1 MEIGVFLPCLD
12 QFMLSPL
19 VTWVKTFMP
28 YDGGMHL
35 DFSELLDGVFL
46 NDIMTQINPS
56 ATPQGANK
64 VSRDPSQR
72 IQNLNFLVQQ
82 IKTYYLD
89 NLRQLIMIPL
99 PNVLLLGRTPYCEQS
114 LAEMKKLLLLLLGCA
129 VQCERKEEYIER
141 IRMLD
146 FDTKAAIAAHIQELT
161 HSQENVLDLQWL
173 ESSEVYPD
181 ELEAVARNMATHLR
195 QLLNQRDTHLET
207 IAELMQEKEGV
218 VSLLNTPSSPQS
230 GSYSPSMQQQ
240 TGTQQHLAVELADSK
255 AKIRRLRQELE
266 EKSEQMLDSRH
277 ELENM
282 EAELK
287 RIQQE
292 NSQLLVDARA
302 SRTYRDELDA
312 LRERAMKADKLE
324 SEVGRYREQLHKMEF
339 YKANVEEL
347 KEDNRVLQETKEVLE
362 DQLAGWRA
370 RSDKI
375 HQLEKHSLLLTA
387 RVHDME
393 QERNADRR
401 RIEELQ
407 EENLSL
413 CLAQR
418 RSMED
423 CHVLWLI
430 ATMCLCTGQQ
440 TLSEEVSERTR
451 SRLLKLEKENQSL
464 LRSIEE
470 FRAASINN
478 SAQSK
483 HGHHLQCEHVCK
495 VVCSTNNCT
504 LSTDEPKGL
513 QTTCSHIENHTNVFP
528 LSTVTQ
534 QMLNGGS
541 HCHQPLHAEGELE
554 GVQSEILLTEKPDL
568 HIKEKGELE
577 DGDHFKELMSDL
589 EVLENN
595 HNRLH
600 CFVGSRESSPGSKS
614 SSPCHDSIFTGLPT
628 RSSYASK
635 QTQRLEAKC
644 RALDTANQHLQTSL
658 DNTDRKVQRL
668 EAEVQELE
676 AENQSLQATLE
687 ELRISARRLEKLET
701 EKQSLEQET
710 TVLEREKRH
719 LEKEN
724 RRLRQQAEIQEANLD
739 SSNVSIASLER
750 EMRFL
755 VKEVEGLRETAE
767 RVKGLERDNREL
779 SKQAAI
785 DQRTLATLREEL
797 VSEKLKTQQRNNE
810 LERLAHDLEM
820 KALSQESAEQAEQ
833 EAPDTRFKMLE
844 SELESSLKKSLRIK
858 EDKMASLE
866 ARLQESSTLNQQ
878 LRQELK
884 TVKLSYEALQQR
896 HEEEWTASSST
907 PPKETGKVMSEWLRE
922 SQEATKELLKLKDRL
937 IEVERNNATL
947 EAERQAMQA
956 QLRQLESQSDSQQA
970 QVLALQ
976 RQAASLQ
983 ENNTALQTHNANLQV
998 EKSTL
1003 NSQSASLMAQ
1013 NAQLQQHQS
1022 GTESERDGAMR
1033 EREDLRVVHEQLLRD
1048 HERLAALHERQAM
1061 EYEALM
1067 GKHGC
1072 VKNAHRTLELEHRT
1086 LQDRCT
1092 IRTKLEDLEKALKEE
1107 QLRMALEKEQHRTTA
1122 AECRRL
1128 RDEKDWLNQT
1138 YRQLLNDNELLTTD
1152 HKQLKSQLN
1161 EAKLEHTWLEADFS
1175 KLKKE
1180 FQQLDITSTKLTNQ
1194 CELLGQLKGNL
1205 EEENRHLLSQ
1215 IETLM
1220 LQNRTLLEQTMES
1233 KDLFHVEER
1242 QYIDKLNDLRRQK
1255 EKLEEKIMDQYKFY
1269 EPSPPRRRGNW
1280 ITLKLKKLIKSN
1292 SREHGPDCP
1301 PTPTNS
1307 GFTDPHLTC
1316 QDNSS
1321 FISSDGSGGSASAGD
1336 AISPHRKSSE
1346 YDLLEFPRSSPINL
1360 AEPVSSKYQS
1370 PPFTAS
1376 AIDQEVRSSSEAGHK
1391 DHSGVFSSK
1400 DQSTARGQRDTA
1412 TKMFPR
1418 MRNRLKDRDK
1428 VKSLFRRSMCKK
1440 DCVHLSIPLPHPLP
1454 TSSTPW
1460 FNNAAL
1466 SSLAYP
1472 SAPFEKD
1479 QWASSSERLDG
1490 SEAEGQSYVEDRKN
1504 ALSTSHTTSILSI
1517 LHLNLPTTPP
1527 SGHVPITTTDT
1538 TTDTAPDVSE
1548 LWVTDKDSNDSA
1560 VPSGLEDDELQNHG
1574 LNGVQSRA
1582 QSESS
1587 GEFSLSLEN
1596 EPWSNGSSP
1605 VQQPPSRRSFS
1616 SFQPPSDT
1624 STPQH
1629 TQKQQQRHREK
1640 ASTMPIVNSQNSDIQ
1655 STPQQRKPGLSQD
1668 FWLTRGTK
1676 SIRRGPRGKVTRHS
1690 SDSTGTVKM
1699 NPGPNVM
1706 NSNSSSSKAETTQTL
1721 ACSPIT
1727 VLYVQGKS
1735 SSMSGCLN
1743 CFSTPLGKE
1752 GRLKGPRSPKSLP
1765 RASSVISTAEGS
1777 SRRSSVNSDC
1787 RSTVKTDPLS
1797 AKVSEASGGQEETV
1811 SQPEPEANNSEP
1823 EPEPEPIPPVKPPR
1837 DPTVFDPT
1845 DGPKSPVQESL
1856 FGSSFTFNSV
1866 FSNTIFSDSVVTTT
1880 TSLDALDTNQT
1891 FLCLN
1896 PSLVQN
1902 CPLES
1907 QESPPPKTPQTLINV
1922 EKEQSQNAE
1931 RAAGI
1936 EEKDKPLTT
1945 A

>member
-1 MEIGVFLPCLD
+1 MESGVFLPCLD

-19 VTWVKTFMP
+19 VTWVKTFVP
-28 YDGGMHL
+28 NDGGVHL

-56 ATPQGANK
+56 EAPQGASK

-72 IQNLNFLVQQ
+72 VQNLNCLVQQ

-99 PNVLLLGRTPYCEQS
+99 PNVLLLGKTPYCEQS
-114 LAEMKKLLLLLLGCA
+114 LDEMKKLLLLLLGCA
-129 VQCERKEEYIER
+129 VQCEKKEEYIER
-141 IRMLD
+141 IQTLD

-161 HSQENVLDLQWL
+161 HSQENVLDLHWL
-173 ESSEVYPD
+173 ESSEVHLD
-181 ELEAVARNMATHLR
+181 EMETVARNMATHLR
-195 QLLNQRDTHLET
+195 HLLEQRDTHLET

-218 VSLLNTPSSPQS
+218 VSSLSSPSSPQS
-230 GSYSPSMQQQ
+230 ASYSPSMQQQ
-240 TGTQQHLAVELADSK
+240 QQVGTQQHLAVELADSK

-266 EKSEQMLDSRH
+266 EKSEQMLDCRH

-302 SRTYRDELDA
+302 ARTYRDELDA
-312 LRERAMKADKLE
+312 LRERAIKADKLE

-339 YKANVEEL
+339 YKAKVEEL

-362 DQLAGWRA
+362 DQLEGWRA

-375 HQLEKHSLLLTA
+375 HQLEKHSLLLKA

-393 QERNADRR
+393 QEKEADRR

-407 EENLSL
+407 EENLAL

-418 RSMED
+418 RSMEESQ
-423 CHVLWLI
+423 HLGWELEQLSK
-430 ATMCLCTGQQ
+430 TTENSQGQQ

-451 SRLLKLEKENQSL
+451 SRMLKLEKENQSL
-464 LRSIEE
+464 LRTIEE
-470 FRAASINN
+470 LRAATINN
-478 SAQSK
+478 STQAK
-483 HGHHLQCEHVCK
+483 HNQQVM
-495 VVCSTNNCT
+495 CSTKNCT
-504 LSTDEPKGL
+504 SSIDESSVL
-513 QTTCSHIENHTNVFP
+513 QTSCSNAGNHTHP

-534 QMLNGGS
+534 QLLNGDS
-541 HCHQPLHAEGELE
+541 NCHQQLHTEELE
-554 GVQSEILLTEKPDL
+554 GVQSEIFLTDTPDF
-568 HIKEKGELE
+568 HIQEKGQLE
-577 DGDHFKELMSDL
+577 EGGSGERFKEVMSDL

-600 CFVGSRESSPGSKS
+600 CFVGSCDHSPGSNS

-635 QTQRLEAKC
+635 HTQRLEAKC
-644 RALDTANQHLQTSL
+644 RALDTVNQHLQISL

-687 ELRISARRLEKLET
+687 ELRISARRLEQLET
-701 EKQSLEQET
+701 EKQNLEHET
-710 TVLEREKRH
+710 TALERDKRQ

-739 SSNVSIASLER
+739 SSNVCMASLER

-779 SKQAAI
+779 TKQAAI

-797 VSEKLKTQQRNNE
+797 VSEKLKTQQRDNE
-810 LERLAHDLEM
+810 LEKLAHELEM
-820 KALSQESAEQAEQ
+820 KVLNQESPQQAEQ
-833 EAPDTRFKMLE
+833 ETPDNRFKMLE
-844 SELESSLKKSLRIK
+844 SELESSLKRSLQIK
-858 EDKMASLE
+858 DDKIAALE
-866 ARLQESSTLNQQ
+866 ARLQESSSLNQQ

-884 TVKLSYEALQQR
+884 TVKLSCEALQQR
-896 HEEEWTASSST
+896 QEEEWTTSSSS
-907 PPKETGKVMSEWLRE
+907 PPRESGKAVSEWLRE

-956 QLRQLESQSDSQQA
+956 QLKHLESQSVSQQA
-970 QVLALQ
+970 QILALQ

-1003 NSQSASLMAQ
+1003 NSQSASLVAQ
-1013 NAQLQQHQS
+1013 NAQLQQQQS
-1022 GTESERDGAMR
+1022 GTECERDSAMR
-1033 EREDLRVVHEQLLRD
+1033 EREELRGVHEQLLRD
-1048 HERLAALHERQAM
+1048 HERLAVLHERQAM

-1072 VKNAHRTLELEHRT
+1072 LKNAHRTLELEHRT
-1086 LQDRCT
+1086 LQDRYNSLLQK
-1092 IRTKLEDLEKALKEE
+1092 RTKLEDLEKALTEE
-1107 QLRMALEKEQHRTTA
+1107 QMRMALEKEQHRTTA
-1122 AECRRL
+1122 AECCRL

-1138 YRQLLNDNELLTTD
+1138 YRQVLNDNEVLTAD

-1180 FQQLDITSTKLTNQ
+1180 FQQLDIASTKLTNQ
-1194 CELLGQLKGNL
+1194 CELLSQLKGNL
-1205 EEENRHLLSQ
+1205 EEENRHLLGQ

-1280 ITLKLKKLIKSN
+1280 ITLKLKKLMKSS
-1292 SREHGPDCP
+1292 SREHGPEWP
-1301 PTPTNS
+1301 PTPTHS
-1307 GFTDPHLTC
+1307 GLAESHLSS

-1321 FISSDGSGGSASAGD
+1321 FISSDGSGGSASTSAGD
-1336 AISPHRKSSE
+1336 AISPHR
-1346 YDLLEFPRSSPINL
+1346 N
-1360 AEPVSSKYQS
+1360 
-1370 PPFTAS
+1370 
-1376 AIDQEVRSSSEAGHK
+1376 
-1391 DHSGVFSSK
+1391 
-1400 DQSTARGQRDTA
+1400 STTL
-1412 TKMFPR
+1412 KMFPR

-1428 VKSLFRRSMCKK
+1428 VKSLFRRSM
-1440 DCVHLSIPLPHPLP
+1440 S
-1454 TSSTPW
+1454 
-1460 FNNAAL
+1460 L
-1466 SSLAYP
+1466 SSLSYP
-1472 SAPFEKD
+1472 STPFEANRRAD
-1479 QWASSSERLDG
+1479 SSEQLEG
-1490 SEAEGQSYVEDRKN
+1490 SEVDMEDHRKDP
-1504 ALSTSHTTSILSI
+1504 LTSSLTTSILSI
-1517 LHLNLPTTPP
+1517 LHLHHPTTLP
-1527 SGHVPITTTDT
+1527 SGHLNSTNNDT
-1538 TTDTAPDVSE
+1538 VPDVSE
-1548 LWVTDKDSNDSA
+1548 QWVTDKDSNDSTA
-1560 VPSGLEDDELQNHG
+1560 PSGFEDNDELQHHG

-1587 GEFSLSLEN
+1587 GEFSLSMEN

-1605 VQQPPSRRSFS
+1605 VQQPPSRRSS
-1616 SFQPPSDT
+1616 YQAPSET

-1629 TQKQQQRHREK
+1629 NTKQQQQQQHKGK
-1640 ASTMPIVNSQNSDIQ
+1640 ASTMATTNRQGADVQKQKDPV
-1655 STPQQRKPGLSQD
+1655 LSQD

-1676 SIRRGPRGKVTRHS
+1676 SIRRGSRGKVTRRL
-1690 SDSTGTVKM
+1690 SDSGGKI
-1699 NPGPNVM
+1699 NPELNGM
-1706 NSNSSSSKAETTQTL
+1706 SSKLSDSKAETTRAS

-1752 GRLKGPRSPKSLP
+1752 GRLKGGRSPKTLP

-1777 SRRSSVNSDC
+1777 SRRSSVSSEC
-1787 RSTVKTDPLS
+1787 KVAVKTDLIPVQ
-1797 AKVSEASGGQEETV
+1797 VSEESKNQEKTASQDLKPDTK
-1811 SQPEPEANNSEP
+1811 NSG
-1823 EPEPEPIPPVKPPR
+1823 PEPIPPVKPPR
-1837 DPTVFDPT
+1837 DPTAVPSDQ
-1845 DGPKSPVQESL
+1845 PKSPVQESL

-1866 FSNTIFSDSVVTTT
+1866 FSNTIFSDTVVTATT
-1880 TSLDALDTNQT
+1880 GLDVLDTNQT
-1891 FLCLN
+1891 FFCLS
-1896 PSLVQN
+1896 PSLVQSGH
-1902 CPLES
+1902 LES
-1907 QESPPPKTPQTLINV
+1907 CESAENTPQTLLSV
-1922 EKEQSQNAE
+1922 ENEQSLNAE
-1931 RAAGI
+1931 HAVGL
-1936 EEKDKPLTT
+1936 EGKDKSHTV

>member
-1 MEIGVFLPCLD
+1 MMEITMESGVFLPCLD

-19 VTWVKTFMP
+19 VTWVKTFVP
-28 YDGGMHL
+28 NDGGMHM

-56 ATPQGANK
+56 AAPQSANK
-64 VSRDPSQR
+64 VSSDPSQR

-99 PNVLLLGRTPYCEQS
+99 PNVLLLGRTPYFEQS
-114 LAEMKKLLLLLLGCA
+114 LEEMKKLLLLLLGCA
-129 VQCERKEEYIER
+129 VQCEKKDEYIER
-141 IRMLD
+141 IQTLD

-173 ESSEVYPD
+173 ESSEVHPD

-195 QLLNQRDTHLET
+195 HLLDQRDTHLET
-207 IAELMQEKEGV
+207 IAELMQEKDGI
-218 VSLLNTPSSPQS
+218 VSLLSSPSSPQS
-230 GSYSPSMQQQ
+230 TSYCPNMQQQ
-240 TGTQQHLAVELADSK
+240 QQAGTQQHLSVELADSK

-266 EKSEQMLDSRH
+266 EKSEQMLDCRH

-292 NSQLLVDARA
+292 NSQLLVEARA
-302 SRTYRDELDA
+302 ARTYRDELDS
-312 LRERAMKADKLE
+312 LRERAIKADKLE

-339 YKANVEEL
+339 YKAKVEEL

-362 DQLAGWRA
+362 DQLEGWRA

-375 HQLEKHSLLLTA
+375 HQLEKHSLLLKA

-393 QERNADRR
+393 QEREADRR

-407 EENLSL
+407 EENLAL

-418 RSMED
+418 RSMEESQ
-423 CHVLWLI
+423 HLGWELEQLSK
-430 ATMCLCTGQQ
+430 TTENSQSQQ
-440 TLSEEVSERTR
+440 TLSEEVTERTR
-451 SRLLKLEKENQSL
+451 SRMLKLEKENQSL
-464 LRSIEE
+464 LRTIEE
-470 FRAASINN
+470 LKAASMNN
-478 SAQSK
+478 STQPHK
-483 HGHHLQCEHVCK
+483 HSCHRECNHVCH
-495 VVCSTNNCT
+495 VVCSTNNRT
-504 LSTDEPKGL
+504 LSTDEPTWL
-513 QTTCSHIENHTNVFP
+513 QTSCSNIENRTHIFP
-528 LSTVTQ
+528 LRTVAQ
-534 QMLNGGS
+534 HMLNGNS
-541 HCHQPLHAEGELE
+541 NCHQPLYAEEVE
-554 GVQSEILLTEKPDL
+554 EVQSEILLTESPDL
-568 HIKEKGELE
+568 HIQEKGQLE
-577 DGDHFKELMSDL
+577 DGGDH
-589 EVLENN
+589 
-595 HNRLH
+595 
-600 CFVGSRESSPGSKS
+600 SPGSKS
-614 SSPCHDSIFTGLPT
+614 SSPCHGSIFSGLPT

-635 QTQRLEAKC
+635 HTQRLEAKC
-644 RALDTANQHLQTSL
+644 RALDTVNQHLQTSL

-687 ELRISARRLEKLET
+687 ELRISARRLEQLET

-710 TVLEREKRH
+710 TVLEREKRQ

-739 SSNVSIASLER
+739 SNNVCMTSLER

-755 VKEVEGLRETAE
+755 VKEVEGLRETAD
-767 RVKGLERDNREL
+767 RVKALEGDNREL
-779 SKQAAI
+779 TKQAAI
-785 DQRTLATLREEL
+785 DQKTLATLREEL
-797 VSEKLKTQQRNNE
+797 VSEKLKSQQRDNE
-810 LERLAHDLEM
+810 LERLAYELEM
-820 KALSQESAEQAEQ
+820 KVLNQESTQQAEQ
-833 EAPDTRFKMLE
+833 EEPDNSRFKMLE
-844 SELESSLKKSLRIK
+844 SELESSLKKSLKIK
-858 EDKMASLE
+858 EDKIAALE

-896 HEEEWTASSST
+896 QEEEWTASSST
-907 PPKETGKVMSEWLRE
+907 PAIETGRAMSEWLRE

-956 QLRQLESQSDSQQA
+956 QLKQLESQSDSQQA
-970 QVLALQ
+970 QILALQ

-983 ENNTALQTHNANLQV
+983 ENNTALQTHTANLQV

-1013 NAQLQQHQS
+1013 NAQLQQQQS
-1022 GTESERDGAMR
+1022 GTESERDSAIR
-1033 EREDLRVVHEQLLRD
+1033 EREELRGVHEQLLRD

-1072 VKNAHRTLELEHRT
+1072 LKNAHRTLELEQRT
-1086 LQDRCT
+1086 LQDRYNSLLQQ
-1092 IRTKLEDLEKALKEE
+1092 RTKLEDLEKALKEE
-1107 QLRMALEKEQHRTTA
+1107 QMRMVLEKEQHRTTA
-1122 AECRRL
+1122 AECCRL

-1138 YRQLLNDNELLTTD
+1138 YRQLHNDNELLTAD

-1180 FQQLDITSTKLTNQ
+1180 FQQLDITSTKLSNQ
-1194 CELLGQLKGNL
+1194 CELLSQLKTNL
-1205 EEENRHLLSQ
+1205 EEENRHLLNQ

-1280 ITLKLKKLIKSN
+1280 ITLKLKKLIKSS
-1292 SREHGPDCP
+1292 SREHGPDRP
-1301 PTPTNS
+1301 PTPTHS
-1307 GFTDPHLTC
+1307 GVTEPQLSC

-1321 FISSDGSGGSASAGD
+1321 FISSDGSGSSATSAGD
-1336 AISPHRKSSE
+1336 AISP
-1346 YDLLEFPRSSPINL
+1346 
-1360 AEPVSSKYQS
+1360 
-1370 PPFTAS
+1370 
-1376 AIDQEVRSSSEAGHK
+1376 
-1391 DHSGVFSSK
+1391 
-1400 DQSTARGQRDTA
+1400 QR
-1412 TKMFPR
+1412 
-1418 MRNRLKDRDK
+1418 
-1428 VKSLFRRSMCKK
+1428 
-1440 DCVHLSIPLPHPLP
+1440 
-1454 TSSTPW
+1454 
-1460 FNNAAL
+1460 NN
-1466 SSLAYP
+1466 
-1472 SAPFEKD
+1472 
-1479 QWASSSERLDG
+1479 
-1490 SEAEGQSYVEDRKN
+1490 
-1504 ALSTSHTTSILSI
+1504 
-1517 LHLNLPTTPP
+1517 
-1527 SGHVPITTTDT
+1527 
-1538 TTDTAPDVSE
+1538 
-1548 LWVTDKDSNDSA
+1548 KDSNDSA
-1560 VPSGLEDDELQNHG
+1560 VPSGFEDSDELQNHG
-1574 LNGVQSRA
+1574 LNSVQSRA

-1605 VQQPPSRRSFS
+1605 VQQPPSRRFS
-1616 SFQPPSDT
+1616 ASFQPPSDT

-1629 TQKQQQRHREK
+1629 TQKQQQQQHKEK
-1640 ASTMPIVNSQNSDIQ
+1640 ASTMPITNSQNSDIQ
-1655 STPQQRKPGLSQD
+1655 SIPKQKDPGLSQD

-1676 SIRRGPRGKVTRHS
+1676 SIRRGSRGKVTRRS
-1690 SDSTGTVKM
+1690 SDSGGTVKM
-1699 NPGPNVM
+1699 NTGLNGM
-1706 NSNSSSSKAETTQTL
+1706 NSKSCSSKVEATRAS

-1743 CFSTPLGKE
+1743 CFSTPPGKE
-1752 GRLKGPRSPKSLP
+1752 VRLKGSRSPKSLP

-1777 SRRSSVNSDC
+1777 SRRTSVNSDC
-1787 RSTVKTDPLS
+1787 RVTGKTDPVS
-1797 AKVSEASGGQEETV
+1797 VQVSEESNNQEETA
-1811 SQPEPEANNSEP
+1811 SQQQPEPDTNNC
-1823 EPEPEPIPPVKPPR
+1823 EPEPIPPIKPPR
-1837 DPTVFDPT
+1837 DPTVAVPT
-1845 DGPKSPVQESL
+1845 DHPKSPVQESL

-1866 FSNTIFSDSVVTTT
+1866 FSNTIFSDSVVTTM
-1880 TSLDALDTNQT
+1880 TSLDALGNNQT
-1891 FLCLN
+1891 FVCLN
-1896 PSLVQN
+1896 ASLVQN
-1902 CPLES
+1902 CQRES
-1907 QESPPPKTPQTLINV
+1907 RESPPDTLQTLLNV
-1922 EKEQSQNAE
+1922 ENELSQNAE
-1931 RAAGI
+1931 HAA
-1936 EEKDKPLTT
+1936 ELEDKRLTT
-1945 A
+1945 P

>member
-418 RSMED
+418 RSMEESQ
-423 CHVLWLI
+423 HLGWELEQL
-430 ATMCLCTGQQ
+430 AKTTENSQGQQ

-833 EAPDTRFKMLE
+833 EAPDTSRFKMLE

-1086 LQDRCT
+1086 LQDRYNSLLQQ
-1092 IRTKLEDLEKALKEE
+1092 RTKLEDLEKALKEE

-1336 AISPHRKSSE
+1336 AISPHRKS
-1346 YDLLEFPRSSPINL
+1346 
-1360 AEPVSSKYQS
+1360 
-1370 PPFTAS
+1370 T
-1376 AIDQEVRSSSEAGHK
+1376 
-1391 DHSGVFSSK
+1391 
-1400 DQSTARGQRDTA
+1400 
-1412 TKMFPR
+1412 
-1418 MRNRLKDRDK
+1418 
-1428 VKSLFRRSMCKK
+1428 
-1440 DCVHLSIPLPHPLP
+1440 
-1454 TSSTPW
+1454 
-1460 FNNAAL
+1460 L

>member
-1 MEIGVFLPCLD
+1 MESGVFLTCLD

-19 VTWVKTFMP
+19 VTWVRTFVP
-28 YDGGMHL
+28 HDGGMYL

-82 IKTYYLD
+82 IKAYYLD

-114 LAEMKKLLLLLLGCA
+114 LEEMKKFLLLLLGCA
-129 VQCERKEEYIER
+129 VQCEKKEEYIER
-141 IRMLD
+141 IQTLD
-146 FDTKAAIAAHIQELT
+146 FDTKAAVAAHIQKLT
-161 HSQENVLDLQWL
+161 LSQENVLDLQWL
-173 ESSEVYPD
+173 ESSEVHPE
-181 ELEAVARNMATHLR
+181 ELEAVARQMATHL
-195 QLLNQRDTHLET
+195 QHVLEQRDTHLET
-207 IAELMQEKEGV
+207 IADLMQEKEGV
-218 VSLLNTPSSPQS
+218 ISLLNSPSSPQS

-266 EKSEQMLDSRH
+266 EKSEQMLDCRH

-282 EAELK
+282 ETELK

-302 SRTYRDELDA
+302 ARTYRDELDA
-312 LRERAMKADKLE
+312 LRERAIKADKLE

-339 YKANVEEL
+339 YRAKVEEL

-375 HQLEKHSLLLTA
+375 HQLEKHSLLLKA

-393 QERNADRR
+393 QDREADRR

-407 EENLSL
+407 EENLAV

-418 RSMED
+418 RSMEESQ
-423 CHVLWLI
+423 HLGWELEQLSK
-430 ATMCLCTGQQ
+430 TTENSQGQQ

-451 SRLLKLEKENQSL
+451 SRMLKLEKENQSL
-464 LRSIEE
+464 LRTLEE
-470 FRAASINN
+470 LRAAAISN
-478 SAQSK
+478 SAQPK
-483 HGHHLQCEHVCK
+483 HDHQ
-495 VVCSTNNCT
+495 VVCSGNNCT
-504 LSTDEPKGL
+504 SSTDEPTGL
-513 QTTCSHIENHTNVFP
+513 QTTCSNIEYCTNVFP

-534 QMLNGGS
+534 QMLNGGLD
-541 HCHQPLHAEGELE
+541 CHQQLHAEDLE
-554 GVQSEILLTEKPDL
+554 DVQSEIVLTDNPDL
-568 HIKEKGELE
+568 HLQEKGQLE
-577 DGDHFKELMSDL
+577 DGGGGDHFKELMSDL
-589 EVLENN
+589 EVLENH

-600 CFVGSRESSPGSKS
+600 RFVGSRDRSPGSKG

-635 QTQRLEAKC
+635 HTHRLEAKC
-644 RALDTANQHLQTSL
+644 RALDTVNQHLQTSL

-687 ELRISARRLEKLET
+687 ELRISARRLEQLET
-701 EKQSLEQET
+701 EKQILEQET
-710 TVLEREKRH
+710 TVLEREKRQ

-739 SSNVSIASLER
+739 SSNVCMASLER
-750 EMRFL
+750 DMRFL

-779 SKQAAI
+779 SKQTAI

-797 VSEKLKTQQRNNE
+797 VSEKLKTQLRNNE

-820 KALSQESAEQAEQ
+820 KVLNQESSQQAEP
-833 EAPDTRFKMLE
+833 ETLDNSRFKMLE
-844 SELESSLKKSLRIK
+844 SELESSLKRSLQIK
-858 EDKMASLE
+858 QDKMAALD
-866 ARLQESSTLNQQ
+866 ARLQQSSTLNQQ

-896 HEEEWTASSST
+896 QEEEWTSLSSS
-907 PPKETGKVMSEWLRE
+907 PPSETGKAMSEWLRE

-937 IEVERNNATL
+937 IAVERNNATL

-970 QVLALQ
+970 QILALQ

-983 ENNTALQTHNANLQV
+983 ENNTALQTQNANLQV

-1013 NAQLQQHQS
+1013 NAQLQQQQS
-1022 GTESERDGAMR
+1022 GTESERDSAVR
-1033 EREDLRVVHEQLLRD
+1033 EREELRGVHEQLLRD

-1061 EYEALM
+1061 ECEALM

-1072 VKNAHRTLELEHRT
+1072 LKNAHRTLELEHRT
-1086 LQDRCT
+1086 TQDRYNSLLQQ
-1092 IRTKLEDLEKALKEE
+1092 RNKLEDLEKALKDE
-1107 QLRMALEKEQHRTTA
+1107 QMRMALEKEQHRSTA
-1122 AECRRL
+1122 AECCRL
-1128 RDEKDWLNQT
+1128 RDEKDWLNHT
-1138 YRQLLNDNELLTTD
+1138 YRQLLNDNESLTAD
-1152 HKQLKSQLN
+1152 HKQLKGQLN

-1194 CELLGQLKGNL
+1194 CELLSQLKGNL
-1205 EEENRHLLSQ
+1205 EEENRHLLCQ

-1292 SREHGPDCP
+1292 SREHGPDRP
-1301 PTPTNS
+1301 PTPTHS
-1307 GFTDPHLTC
+1307 GVADPHLPC
-1316 QDNSS
+1316 HDNSS
-1321 FISSDGSGGSASAGD
+1321 FISSDGSGGSACTSAGD
-1336 AISPHRKSSE
+1336 AMSP
-1346 YDLLEFPRSSPINL
+1346 
-1360 AEPVSSKYQS
+1360 
-1370 PPFTAS
+1370 
-1376 AIDQEVRSSSEAGHK
+1376 
-1391 DHSGVFSSK
+1391 
-1400 DQSTARGQRDTA
+1400 QR
-1412 TKMFPR
+1412 
-1418 MRNRLKDRDK
+1418 N
-1428 VKSLFRRSMCKK
+1428 S
-1440 DCVHLSIPLPHPLP
+1440 
-1454 TSSTPW
+1454 
-1460 FNNAAL
+1460 N
-1466 SSLAYP
+1466 
-1472 SAPFEKD
+1472 
-1479 QWASSSERLDG
+1479 
-1490 SEAEGQSYVEDRKN
+1490 
-1504 ALSTSHTTSILSI
+1504 
-1517 LHLNLPTTPP
+1517 
-1527 SGHVPITTTDT
+1527 
-1538 TTDTAPDVSE
+1538 
-1548 LWVTDKDSNDSA
+1548 KDSNDSA
-1560 VPSGLEDDELQNHG
+1560 VPSGFEDNDELQNHG

-1587 GEFSLSLEN
+1587 GEFSMSLEN

-1605 VQQPPSRRSFS
+1605 IQQPPSRRFSS

-1629 TQKQQQRHREK
+1629 THKQQHREK
-1640 ASTMPIVNSQNSDIQ
+1640 ASTMPITNKQNSDIQ
-1655 STPQQRKPGLSQD
+1655 SLPKQKSHGLSQD

-1676 SIRRGPRGKVTRHS
+1676 SIRRGSRGKVARRS
-1690 SDSTGTVKM
+1690 SDSVGTVKG
-1699 NPGPNVM
+1699 NPVLNGM
-1706 NSNSSSSKAETTQTL
+1706 NSKLSSSKAETTRAL

-1752 GRLKGPRSPKSLP
+1752 ARLKGPRSPKGLP

-1777 SRRSSVNSDC
+1777 SRRPSVNSEC
-1787 RSTVKTDPLS
+1787 RVKTDPLS
-1797 AKVSEASGGQEETV
+1797 VQVSAESGDQEEAA
-1811 SQPEPEANNSEP
+1811 SQPEPENSNS
-1823 EPEPEPIPPVKPPR
+1823 EPEPIPPVKPPR
-1837 DPTVFDPT
+1837 DPTVVVPT
-1845 DGPKSPVQESL
+1845 DGPKPPVQESL
-1856 FGSSFTFNSV
+1856 LGSSFTFNSV
-1866 FSNTIFSDSVVTTT
+1866 FSNTIFSDSVDTTM
-1880 TSLDALDTNQT
+1880 TSLDALDNNQT
-1891 FLCLN
+1891 FLCQN
-1896 PSLVQN
+1896 PAPVQN
-1902 CPLES
+1902 CPLE
-1907 QESPPPKTPQTLINV
+1907 TRRTLLNV
-1922 EKEQSQNAE
+1922 ENEQNAE
-1931 RAAGI
+1931 LAAGL
-1936 EEKDKPLTT
+1936 EEDKPL
-1945 A
+1945 AIARKQLSDQ

>member
-1 MEIGVFLPCLD
+1 MESGVFLPCLD

-19 VTWVKTFMP
+19 VTWVKTFVP
-28 YDGGMHL
+28 HDGGMHL

-114 LAEMKKLLLLLLGCA
+114 LEEMKTLLLLLLGCA
-129 VQCERKEEYIER
+129 VQCEKKEEYIER
-141 IRMLD
+141 IQTLD
-146 FDTKAAIAAHIQELT
+146 FDTKAAIAVHIQELT

-173 ESSEVYPD
+173 ESSEMHPD

-195 QLLNQRDTHLET
+195 NVLDQRDTHLET

-218 VSLLNTPSSPQS
+218 VSLLNSPSSPQS
-230 GSYSPSMQQQ
+230 GSYSPSMQRQ

-266 EKSEQMLDSRH
+266 EKSEQMLDCRH

-302 SRTYRDELDA
+302 ARTYRDELDA
-312 LRERAMKADKLE
+312 LRERAIKADKLE

-339 YKANVEEL
+339 YKAKVEEV

-375 HQLEKHSLLLTA
+375 HQLEKHGLLLKA
-387 RVHDME
+387 QVHDME
-393 QERNADRR
+393 QEREADRR
-401 RIEELQ
+401 RIEDLQ
-407 EENLSL
+407 EENLAL

-418 RSMED
+418 RSMEESQ
-423 CHVLWLI
+423 HLGWELEQLSK
-430 ATMCLCTGQQ
+430 TTENSQGQQ

-451 SRLLKLEKENQSL
+451 SRMLKLEKENQSL
-464 LRSIEE
+464 LRTIEE
-470 FRAASINN
+470 FRAASITN
-478 SAQSK
+478 SAQPK
-483 HGHHLQCEHVCK
+483 HGHHLQYDHVCQ

-504 LSTDEPKGL
+504 SSTGEPMRL
-513 QTTCSHIENHTNVFP
+513 QTSCSNIQNRTNVFP
-528 LSTVTQ
+528 LNTVTQ
-534 QMLNGGS
+534 QLLNGNS
-541 HCHQPLHAEGELE
+541 NCHHPLHAEEIE
-554 GVQSEILLTEKPDL
+554 GVQSEILLTDNPDL
-568 HIKEKGELE
+568 HIQEKGQLE
-577 DGDHFKELMSDL
+577 DGDSGDHFRELMSDL

-600 CFVGSRESSPGSKS
+600 CFVGSHDRSSGSKS
-614 SSPCHDSIFTGLPT
+614 SSPSHDSIFTGLPT

-635 QTQRLEAKC
+635 HTQRLEAKC
-644 RALDTANQHLQTSL
+644 RALDTVNQHLQTSL

-687 ELRISARRLEKLET
+687 ELRISVRRLEQLET

-710 TVLEREKRH
+710 TVLEREKRQ

-739 SSNVSIASLER
+739 SSNVCMASLER

-779 SKQAAI
+779 TKQAAI

-797 VSEKLKTQQRNNE
+797 VSEKLKTQQRDNE
-810 LERLAHDLEM
+810 LERLAHELEM
-820 KALSQESAEQAEQ
+820 KVLNQESAQHAEQ
-833 EAPDTRFKMLE
+833 ESPDSSRFKMLE
-844 SELESSLKKSLRIK
+844 SELESSLKKSLQIK
-858 EDKMASLE
+858 EDKMAALE
-866 ARLQESSTLNQQ
+866 ARLQESSNLNQQ

-896 HEEEWTASSST
+896 QEEEWTASSST
-907 PPKETGKVMSEWLRE
+907 PPRETGKAMSEWLRE

-947 EAERQAMQA
+947 EAERQATQA
-956 QLRQLESQSDSQQA
+956 QLKQLESQSDSQQA
-970 QVLALQ
+970 QILALQ

-1013 NAQLQQHQS
+1013 NAQLQQQHL
-1022 GTESERDGAMR
+1022 GTESERDGAIR
-1033 EREDLRVVHEQLLRD
+1033 EREEMRGVHEQLLRD

-1067 GKHGC
+1067 GKQGC
-1072 VKNAHRTLELEHRT
+1072 LKNAHRTLELEHRT
-1086 LQDRCT
+1086 LQDRYNNLLQQ
-1092 IRTKLEDLEKALKEE
+1092 RTKLEDLEKALKEE
-1107 QLRMALEKEQHRTTA
+1107 QMRMALEKEQHRTTA
-1122 AECRRL
+1122 AECCRL

-1138 YRQLLNDNELLTTD
+1138 YRQLLNDNELLTAD

-1194 CELLGQLKGNL
+1194 CELLSQLKGNL

-1292 SREHGPDCP
+1292 SREHGLNRP
-1301 PTPTNS
+1301 PTPTHS
-1307 GFTDPHLTC
+1307 GVTEPHLPC
-1316 QDNSS
+1316 HDNSS

-1336 AISPHRKSSE
+1336 AISPR
-1346 YDLLEFPRSSPINL
+1346 RN
-1360 AEPVSSKYQS
+1360 
-1370 PPFTAS
+1370 
-1376 AIDQEVRSSSEAGHK
+1376 
-1391 DHSGVFSSK
+1391 
-1400 DQSTARGQRDTA
+1400 ST

-1428 VKSLFRRSMCKK
+1428 VKSLFRRSM
-1440 DCVHLSIPLPHPLP
+1440 
-1454 TSSTPW
+1454 
-1460 FNNAAL
+1460 
-1466 SSLAYP
+1466 Y
-1472 SAPFEKD
+1472 
-1479 QWASSSERLDG
+1479 
-1490 SEAEGQSYVEDRKN
+1490 
-1504 ALSTSHTTSILSI
+1504 
-1517 LHLNLPTTPP
+1517 
-1527 SGHVPITTTDT
+1527 
-1538 TTDTAPDVSE
+1538 
-1548 LWVTDKDSNDSA
+1548 KDSSDSA
-1560 VPSGLEDDELQNHG
+1560 VPSGFEDNDEQNHG
-1574 LNGVQSRA
+1574 LNGVPSRA
-1582 QSESS
+1582 HSESS

-1605 VQQPPSRRSFS
+1605 VQQPPSRRCSAS

-1629 TQKQQQRHREK
+1629 TQKQQQQHKEK
-1640 ASTMPIVNSQNSDIQ
+1640 ASTMPVTNSQNSDIQ
-1655 STPQQRKPGLSQD
+1655 STPKHKTPGLSQD

-1676 SIRRGPRGKVTRHS
+1676 SIRRVSRGKVMRRS
-1690 SDSTGTVKM
+1690 SDSASSVKID
-1699 NPGPNVM
+1699 PGLNGM
-1706 NSNSSSSKAETTQTL
+1706 NSKMTCGQAETTRAL

-1752 GRLKGPRSPKSLP
+1752 GRLKEPRSPKSLP

-1787 RSTVKTDPLS
+1787 RVTVKTDLLS
-1797 AKVSEASGGQEETV
+1797 AQVTEGSNNQEEV
-1811 SQPEPEANNSEP
+1811 ASQPKPETNNS
-1823 EPEPEPIPPVKPPR
+1823 EPEPIPPVKPPR
-1837 DPTVFDPT
+1837 DPTIVVPT
-1845 DGPKSPVQESL
+1845 DDPKSPVQESL

-1880 TSLDALDTNQT
+1880 TSLDALDNNQT
-1891 FLCLN
+1891 FLCLD
-1896 PSLVQN
+1896 PSQVQN

-1907 QESPPPKTPQTLINV
+1907 QEAAPNTPQTLLNV
-1922 EKEQSQNAE
+1922 ENGQSQNAE
-1931 RAAGI
+1931 HAAGL
-1936 EEKDKPLTT
+1936 EERDKQL
-1945 A
+1945 AIA

>member
-1 MEIGVFLPCLD
+1 MESGVFLPCLD

-19 VTWVKTFMP
+19 VTWVKTFTP
-28 YDGGMHL
+28 NDGGTHL

-46 NDIMTQINPS
+46 NDIMTEINPS

-64 VSRDPSQR
+64 LSRDPSQR

-99 PNVLLLGRTPYCEQS
+99 PNVFLLGRTPYCEQS
-114 LAEMKKLLLLLLGCA
+114 LEDMKKLLLLLLGCA

-141 IRMLD
+141 IQTLD

-173 ESSEVYPD
+173 ESSEVQPD
-181 ELEAVARNMATHLR
+181 ELEAVARNMATHL
-195 QLLNQRDTHLET
+195 QHLLDQRDTHLET
-207 IAELMQEKEGV
+207 IAELMQEKDGM
-218 VSLLNTPSSPQS
+218 VSLLSSPSSPQS

-240 TGTQQHLAVELADSK
+240 QVGTQQHLAVELADSK

-266 EKSEQMLDSRH
+266 EKSEQMLDCRH

-302 SRTYRDELDA
+302 ARTYRDELDA
-312 LRERAMKADKLE
+312 LRERAIKADKLE

-339 YKANVEEL
+339 YKAKVEEV

-375 HQLEKHSLLLTA
+375 HQLEKHSLLLKA

-393 QERNADRR
+393 QEKEADRR

-407 EENLSL
+407 EENLAL
-413 CLAQR
+413 CVAQR
-418 RSMED
+418 RSMEESQ
-423 CHVLWLI
+423 HLGWELEQLSK
-430 ATMCLCTGQQ
+430 TTENSQGQQ

-451 SRLLKLEKENQSL
+451 SRMLKLEKENQSL
-464 LRSIEE
+464 LRTIEE
-470 FRAASINN
+470 LRAASVNN
-478 SAQSK
+478 STQSK
-483 HGHHLQCEHVCK
+483 HSHHSECDH
-495 VVCSTNNCT
+495 VVCSTNSCT
-504 LSTDEPKGL
+504 SSTDEPTGL
-513 QTTCSHIENHTNVFP
+513 QTFCSNIENRANVFQ
-528 LSTVTQ
+528 Q
-534 QMLNGGS
+534 QMLNGDS
-541 HCHQPLHAEGELE
+541 NCHQELHAEELE
-554 GVQSEILLTEKPDL
+554 GEQGDIPLTDNPDL
-568 HIKEKGELE
+568 HIQEKGQLE
-577 DGDHFKELMSDL
+577 DRDGDHFKELMSDL
-589 EVLENN
+589 EVLENS

-600 CFVGSRESSPGSKS
+600 CFVGSRDHSPGSKS
-614 SSPCHDSIFTGLPT
+614 SSPCHGSILRGVPT

-635 QTQRLEAKC
+635 HTQRLEAKC
-644 RALDTANQHLQTSL
+644 RALDTVNQHLQTSL
-658 DNTDRKVQRL
+658 DNTERKVQRL

-687 ELRISARRLEKLET
+687 ELRISARRLEQLET
-701 EKQSLEQET
+701 EKQILEQET
-710 TVLEREKRH
+710 TVLEREKRQ

-724 RRLRQQAEIQEANLD
+724 RRLRQQAEIQEASLD
-739 SSNVSIASLER
+739 SKNVCMASLER
-750 EMRFL
+750 EMRCL

-767 RVKGLERDNREL
+767 RIKVLEGDNREL
-779 SKQAAI
+779 TKQAAI

-797 VSEKLKTQQRNNE
+797 VSEKLRSQQRDNE
-810 LERLAHDLEM
+810 LERLAHELEM
-820 KALSQESAEQAEQ
+820 KVLNQESTQQAEL
-833 EAPDTRFKMLE
+833 EAPDNRFKMLE
-844 SELESSLKKSLRIK
+844 SELESSLKKSLQIK
-858 EDKMASLE
+858 EDKMGALE

-896 HEEEWTASSST
+896 QEEEWTASNST
-907 PPKETGKVMSEWLRE
+907 PPRETGRAMSEWLRE

-956 QLRQLESQSDSQQA
+956 QLKQLESQSDSQQA
-970 QVLALQ
+970 QILALQ

-1013 NAQLQQHQS
+1013 NAQLQQQQS
-1022 GTESERDGAMR
+1022 GTESERDGALR
-1033 EREDLRVVHEQLLRD
+1033 EREELRGVHEQLLRD

-1072 VKNAHRTLELEHRT
+1072 LKNAHRTLELEHRT
-1086 LQDRCT
+1086 LQDRYNSLLQQ
-1092 IRTKLEDLEKALKEE
+1092 RTKLEDLEKALKEE
-1107 QLRMALEKEQHRTTA
+1107 HMRMALEKEQHMSTA
-1122 AECRRL
+1122 AECSRL
-1128 RDEKDWLNQT
+1128 REEKDWLNQT
-1138 YRQLLNDNELLTTD
+1138 YRQLLTDNELLTAD

-1194 CELLGQLKGNL
+1194 CELLSQLKGNL

-1233 KDLFHVEER
+1233 KDMFHVEER

-1292 SREHGPDCP
+1292 SREHGPDRP
-1301 PTPTNS
+1301 PTPTHT
-1307 GFTDPHLTC
+1307 GATEPHLPC
-1316 QDNSS
+1316 HDNSS
-1321 FISSDGSGGSASAGD
+1321 FISSDGSGGSGCTSAAD
-1336 AISPHRKSSE
+1336 AISPQR
-1346 YDLLEFPRSSPINL
+1346 
-1360 AEPVSSKYQS
+1360 
-1370 PPFTAS
+1370 
-1376 AIDQEVRSSSEAGHK
+1376 
-1391 DHSGVFSSK
+1391 FS
-1400 DQSTARGQRDTA
+1400 TTL
-1412 TKMFPR
+1412 KMFPR

-1428 VKSLFRRSMCKK
+1428 VKSLFHRSM
-1440 DCVHLSIPLPHPLP
+1440 S
-1454 TSSTPW
+1454 
-1460 FNNAAL
+1460 L

-1472 SAPFEKD
+1472 SAPLEE
-1479 QWASSSERLDG
+1479 QRWAASSEQLDG
-1490 SEAEGQSYVEDRKN
+1490 SEADVDEGRKK
-1504 ALSTSHTTSILSI
+1504 ALTSSLTTSILSI
-1517 LHLNLPTTPP
+1517 LHLNHLATLP
-1527 SGHVPITTTDT
+1527 SGHVTTTTTDT
-1538 TTDTAPDVSE
+1538 TNTVPDVSE
-1548 LWVTDKDSNDSA
+1548 LLVTDKDSNG
-1560 VPSGLEDDELQNHG
+1560 VPSGFEDNDELQNHG
-1574 LNGVQSRA
+1574 VNGIQSRA
-1582 QSESS
+1582 HSESS

-1605 VQQPPSRRSFS
+1605 VQQPPSRRSS
-1616 SFQPPSDT
+1616 SSYQPPSDT

-1629 TQKQQQRHREK
+1629 AQKQQQQQQLKEK
-1640 ASTMPIVNSQNSDIQ
+1640 PSTMPITSSQNSDVQ
-1655 STPQQRKPGLSQD
+1655 STPKQKDPGLPQD

-1676 SIRRGPRGKVTRHS
+1676 SIRRVKVSRRS
-1690 SDSTGTVKM
+1690 SDSGGTVKV
-1699 NPGPNVM
+1699 NPVLNGV
-1706 NSNSSSSKAETTQTL
+1706 NSKCSSSKVETTRAS

-1743 CFSTPLGKE
+1743 CFSTHLGKE
-1752 GRLKGPRSPKSLP
+1752 GRLKGSRSPKSLP

-1787 RSTVKTDPLS
+1787 RVTAKTDPLS
-1797 AKVSEASGGQEETV
+1797 VQESNNKVGTASQQ
-1811 SQPEPEANNSEP
+1811 QPEADSSNSEP
-1823 EPEPEPIPPVKPPR
+1823 ELIPPVKPPR
-1837 DPTVFDPT
+1837 DPAIVVPT

-1856 FGSSFTFNSV
+1856 LSSAFTFNSV

-1880 TSLDALDTNQT
+1880 TSLDALGNNQT

-1902 CPLES
+1902 CPPES
-1907 QESPPPKTPQTLINV
+1907 RESPPDAPQSV
-1922 EKEQSQNAE
+1922 ELSTENEPSQNAE
-1931 RAAGI
+1931 HAAGL

>member
-19 VTWVKTFMP
+19 VTWVKTFVP
-28 YDGGMHL
+28 QDGDVHL

-46 NDIMTQINPS
+46 IDMMTQINPS
-56 ATPQGANK
+56 AAPQGASK
-64 VSRDPSQR
+64 VSRDASHR

-82 IKTYYLD
+82 IKSYYLD

-114 LAEMKKLLLLLLGCA
+114 LEEMKKLLLLLLGCA
-129 VQCERKEEYIER
+129 VQCEQKEEYIKR
-141 IRMLD
+141 IQTLD
-146 FDTKAAIAAHIQELT
+146 FDTKAAIAAHIQEVT
-161 HSQENVLDLQWL
+161 HNQENVLDLQWL
-173 ESSEVYPD
+173 EASEVHPD
-181 ELEAVARNMATHLR
+181 ELDAAARNMASHLR
-195 QLLNQRDTHLET
+195 HLLEQRDTQLKT
-207 IAELMQEKEGV
+207 IAELMQEKDGV
-218 VSLLNTPSSPQS
+218 VSLLNSPSSPQS
-230 GSYSPSMQQQ
+230 ASYSPSMQQQ
-240 TGTQQHLAVELADSK
+240 QAGTQQHLAVELADSK

-266 EKSEQMLDSRH
+266 EKSEQMLDCRH
-277 ELENM
+277 ELEDM

-287 RIQQE
+287 RTQQE
-292 NSQLLVDARA
+292 NSQLLIDARA
-302 SRTYRDELDA
+302 ARTYRDELDS
-312 LRERAMKADKLE
+312 LRERAIKADKLE

-339 YKANVEEL
+339 YKAKVEEV

-362 DQLAGWRA
+362 DQLEGWRA

-375 HQLEKHSLLLTA
+375 HQLEKHTLLLKA

-393 QERNADRR
+393 QEREADRR

-407 EENLSL
+407 EENLAL

-418 RSMED
+418 RSMEESQ
-423 CHVLWLI
+423 HLGWELEQLSK
-430 ATMCLCTGQQ
+430 TTENSQGQQ
-440 TLSEEVSERTR
+440 TLSEEVSERTC
-451 SRLLKLEKENQSL
+451 SRMLKLEKENQSL
-464 LRSIEE
+464 LRTIEE
-470 FRAASINN
+470 LRAASVNG
-478 SAQSK
+478 STQPK
-483 HGHHLQCEHVCK
+483 HSHHLQCEQ
-495 VVCSTNNCT
+495 VVCGSSSCT
-504 LSTDEPKGL
+504 SSTDEP
-513 QTTCSHIENHTNVFP
+513 TCSDIEKCTDVFP
-528 LSTVTQ
+528 VRIVSQ
-534 QMLNGGS
+534 PMLNGDS
-541 HCHQPLHAEGELE
+541 NCHQQLHAEELQE
-554 GVQSEILLTEKPDL
+554 AKGEILLTGSPDL
-568 HIKEKGELE
+568 HVQEKGQLE
-577 DGDHFKELMSDL
+577 DGNGGDCFKELMSEL

-600 CFVGSRESSPGSKS
+600 CVVGSRGRSPGSKS

-635 QTQRLEAKC
+635 HTQRLEAKC
-644 RALDTANQHLQTSL
+644 RALDTVNQHLQTSL

-676 AENQSLQATLE
+676 TENQSLQATLE
-687 ELRISARRLEKLET
+687 ELRISARRLEQLEK

-710 TVLEREKRH
+710 TVLEREKRQ

-739 SSNVSIASLER
+739 SSNVCMASLER

-767 RVKGLERDNREL
+767 RVKGLEGDNREL
-779 SKQAAI
+779 TKQAAI

-797 VSEKLKTQQRNNE
+797 VSEKLKTQQRDND
-810 LERLAHDLEM
+810 LERLAHEFEM
-820 KALSQESAEQAEQ
+820 KLLNQKSAQQAEQ
-833 EAPDTRFKMLE
+833 EAPDNSRFKMLE
-844 SELESSLKKSLRIK
+844 SELESSLKKSLQIK
-858 EDKMASLE
+858 EDKMAALE
-866 ARLQESSTLNQQ
+866 ARLQESSNLNQQ

-896 HEEEWTASSST
+896 QEEELTASSPT
-907 PPKETGKVMSEWLRE
+907 PPRETGRAMSEWLRE

-937 IEVERNNATL
+937 IEVERTNATL

-956 QLRQLESQSDSQQA
+956 QLKQLENQSDSQQA
-970 QVLALQ
+970 QILALQ

-983 ENNTALQTHNANLQV
+983 ESNTALQTHNANLQV

-1013 NAQLQQHQS
+1013 NAQLQQQQS

-1033 EREDLRVVHEQLLRD
+1033 EREELRGIHEQLLRD

-1061 EYEALM
+1061 EYETLM

-1072 VKNAHRTLELEHRT
+1072 LKNAHRTLELEQRT
-1086 LQDRCT
+1086 LQDRYNSLLQQ
-1092 IRTKLEDLEKALKEE
+1092 RAKLDDLEKALKEE
-1107 QLRMALEKEQHRTTA
+1107 QMRMALEKEQHRTTA
-1122 AECRRL
+1122 AECGRL

-1138 YRQLLNDNELLTTD
+1138 YRQLLSDNELLTAD

-1205 EEENRHLLSQ
+1205 EEENRHLLGQ

-1280 ITLKLKKLIKSN
+1280 LTLKLKRLIKSS
-1292 SREHGPDCP
+1292 SREQGPDRP
-1301 PTPTNS
+1301 PTPTHS
-1307 GFTDPHLTC
+1307 GTAESRHLC
-1316 QDNSS
+1316 HDSSS
-1321 FISSDGSGGSASAGD
+1321 FISSDGSGGSASTSAGE
-1336 AISPHRKSSE
+1336 AMISP
-1346 YDLLEFPRSSPINL
+1346 
-1360 AEPVSSKYQS
+1360 
-1370 PPFTAS
+1370 
-1376 AIDQEVRSSSEAGHK
+1376 
-1391 DHSGVFSSK
+1391 
-1400 DQSTARGQRDTA
+1400 QR
-1412 TKMFPR
+1412 
-1418 MRNRLKDRDK
+1418 NSNK
-1428 VKSLFRRSMCKK
+1428 V
-1440 DCVHLSIPLPHPLP
+1440 
-1454 TSSTPW
+1454 
-1460 FNNAAL
+1460 
-1466 SSLAYP
+1466 
-1472 SAPFEKD
+1472 
-1479 QWASSSERLDG
+1479 
-1490 SEAEGQSYVEDRKN
+1490 
-1504 ALSTSHTTSILSI
+1504 
-1517 LHLNLPTTPP
+1517 
-1527 SGHVPITTTDT
+1527 
-1538 TTDTAPDVSE
+1538 
-1548 LWVTDKDSNDSA
+1548 SNDSA
-1560 VPSGLEDDELQNHG
+1560 VPSGFEDNDELQNHG
-1574 LNGVQSRA
+1574 LIGVQSRA

-1605 VQQPPSRRSFS
+1605 VQQPPSRRSS
-1616 SFQPPSDT
+1616 SSYQPPSDT

-1629 TQKQQQRHREK
+1629 TLKLHKQREK
-1640 ASTMPIVNSQNSDIQ
+1640 ASSTPVTSSQNLDTQ
-1655 STPQQRKPGLSQD
+1655 VTPKHKDSQD

-1676 SIRRGPRGKVTRHS
+1676 SIRRGSRGKVTRRS
-1690 SDSTGTVKM
+1690 SDSAGAVKT
-1699 NPGPNVM
+1699 NPELNGVNLK
-1706 NSNSSSSKAETTQTL
+1706 SNKAEVTR
-1721 ACSPIT
+1721 ASVCSPIT

-1743 CFSTPLGKE
+1743 CFSTPVGKE
-1752 GRLKGPRSPKSLP
+1752 GRLRGPRSPKSLP

-1787 RSTVKTDPLS
+1787 RVAGKTDPPS
-1797 AKVSEASGGQEETV
+1797 VHTSDESNKQEETA
-1811 SQPEPEANNSEP
+1811 SQQQPEADSDHSEP
-1823 EPEPEPIPPVKPPR
+1823 EPTPPVKPPR
-1837 DPTVFDPT
+1837 DPTVVPADR
-1845 DGPKSPVQESL
+1845 PKSPVQESL
-1856 FGSSFTFNSV
+1856 LGSAFTFNSV

-1880 TSLDALDTNQT
+1880 TSLDALANNQA

-1896 PSLVQN
+1896 PALEQD
-1902 CPLES
+1902 CPLKS
-1907 QESPPPKTPQTLINV
+1907 QKSAPDIPQTLLNNT
-1922 EKEQSQNAE
+1922 ENEQSENAE
-1931 RAAGI
+1931 HAAGL
-1936 EEKDKPLTT
+1936 EEKDKPLTI

>member
-1 MEIGVFLPCLD
+1 MEIGVVLPCLD

-28 YDGGMHL
+28 HDGGMHL
-35 DFSELLDGVFL
+35 EFSELLDGVFL
-46 NDIMTQINPS
+46 NDIMKQINPS

-89 NLRQLIMIPL
+89 NLRQLIVIPL

-114 LAEMKKLLLLLLGCA
+114 LEEMKKLLLLLLGCA
-129 VQCERKEEYIER
+129 VQCEKKEEYIER

-173 ESSEVYPD
+173 ESSEMHPD

-195 QLLNQRDTHLET
+195 QLLDQRDTHLET

-266 EKSEQMLDSRH
+266 EKSEQMLDCRH

-312 LRERAMKADKLE
+312 LRERAIKADKLE

-339 YKANVEEL
+339 YKAKVEEL

-375 HQLEKHSLLLTA
+375 HQLEKHSLLLKA
-387 RVHDME
+387 QVHDME

-418 RSMED
+418 RSMEESQ
-423 CHVLWLI
+423 HLGWELEQLSK
-430 ATMCLCTGQQ
+430 TTENSQGQQ

-451 SRLLKLEKENQSL
+451 SGMLKLEKENRSL

-470 FRAASINN
+470 LRAASINN
-478 SAQSK
+478 SAQPK
-483 HGHHLQCEHVCK
+483 HGHHLQCEHVCQ
-495 VVCSTNNCT
+495 VVCSANNCT
-504 LSTDEPKGL
+504 SSTDEPTGL
-513 QTTCSHIENHTNVFP
+513 QTTCSRIENRSIVFP

-541 HCHQPLHAEGELE
+541 HCHQPLHAEDELE
-554 GVQSEILLTEKPDL
+554 GVQSEILLTENPDL
-568 HIKEKGELE
+568 HMKEKGQLE
-577 DGDHFKELMSDL
+577 EGDHFKELMSDL

-600 CFVGSRESSPGSKS
+600 CFVGSRDSSPGSKS
-614 SSPCHDSIFTGLPT
+614 SSPCHESIFTGLPT

-635 QTQRLEAKC
+635 HTQRLEAKC
-644 RALDTANQHLQTSL
+644 RALDTVNQHLQTSL

-687 ELRISARRLEKLET
+687 ELRITARRLEQLET

-710 TVLEREKRH
+710 TVLEREKRQ

-739 SSNVSIASLER
+739 SSNVCIASLER

-833 EAPDTRFKMLE
+833 EATDTSRFKMLE

-858 EDKMASLE
+858 EDKMAALE

-907 PPKETGKVMSEWLRE
+907 PPRETGKVMSEWLRE

-947 EAERQAMQA
+947 EAERQATQA

-1013 NAQLQQHQS
+1013 NAQLQQQQS

-1086 LQDRCT
+1086 LQDRYNSLLQQ
-1092 IRTKLEDLEKALKEE
+1092 RTKLEELEKALKEE

-1122 AECRRL
+1122 AECHRL
-1128 RDEKDWLNQT
+1128 RDEKDWLNKT
-1138 YRQLLNDNELLTTD
+1138 YRQLLNDNELLTAD

-1301 PTPTNS
+1301 PTPTIS
-1307 GFTDPHLTC
+1307 GFTEPHLTC

-1321 FISSDGSGGSASAGD
+1321 FVSSDGSGGSALAGD
-1336 AISPHRKSSE
+1336 AISPQR
-1346 YDLLEFPRSSPINL
+1346 N
-1360 AEPVSSKYQS
+1360 
-1370 PPFTAS
+1370 
-1376 AIDQEVRSSSEAGHK
+1376 
-1391 DHSGVFSSK
+1391 
-1400 DQSTARGQRDTA
+1400 ST

-1428 VKSLFRRSMCKK
+1428 VKSLFRRSM
-1440 DCVHLSIPLPHPLP
+1440 S
-1454 TSSTPW
+1454 
-1460 FNNAAL
+1460 L
-1466 SSLAYP
+1466 SSLVYP
-1472 SAPFEKD
+1472 SAPFEED
-1479 QWASSSERLDG
+1479 RWADSSERLEG
-1490 SEAEGQSYVEDRKN
+1490 SEAGGGSCVEDRKN
-1504 ALSTSHTTSILSI
+1504 ALSSSHTTSILSI
-1517 LHLNLPTTPP
+1517 LHLNLPTTLP
-1527 SGHVPITTTDT
+1527 SGHVTITTTDT
-1538 TTDTAPDVSE
+1538 TTDTVPDVSE

-1560 VPSGLEDDELQNHG
+1560 VPSGFEDDELQNHG
-1574 LNGVQSRA
+1574 LNGIQSRA

-1605 VQQPPSRRSFS
+1605 VKQPPSRHSFS

-1629 TQKQQQRHREK
+1629 TQKQQQRHKEK
-1640 ASTMPIVNSQNSDIQ
+1640 ASTMAITNSQNSDIQ
-1655 STPQQRKPGLSQD
+1655 STPQQKKHGLSQD

-1676 SIRRGPRGKVTRHS
+1676 SIRRCPRGKVTRRS

-1699 NPGPNVM
+1699 NPGPNGM
-1706 NSNSSSSKAETTQTL
+1706 NSKSSSSKAETTQTL
-1721 ACSPIT
+1721 ACSPIA

-1787 RSTVKTDPLS
+1787 RATVKTDPLS
-1797 AKVSEASGGQEETV
+1797 AKVSEGSGGQEETV
-1811 SQPEPEANNSEP
+1811 SQPEPETNNS
-1823 EPEPEPIPPVKPPR
+1823 EPEPIPPVKPPR
-1837 DPTVFDPT
+1837 DPAVFDPT

-1856 FGSSFTFNSV
+1856 FGPSFTFNSV

-1902 CPLES
+1902 CSLES
-1907 QESPPPKTPQTLINV
+1907 QESTPPKTPQTLLNMQN
-1922 EKEQSQNAE
+1922 EQSQNVE
-1931 RAAGI
+1931 CAAGM
-1936 EEKDKPLTT
+1936 EEKDKPLTI

>member
-418 RSMED
+418 RSMEESQ
-423 CHVLWLI
+423 HLGWELEQL
-430 ATMCLCTGQQ
+430 AKTTENSQGQQ

-833 EAPDTRFKMLE
+833 EAPDTSRFKMLE

-1086 LQDRCT
+1086 LQDRYNSLLQQ
-1092 IRTKLEDLEKALKEE
+1092 RTKLEDLEKALKEE

-1336 AISPHRKSSE
+1336 AISPHRKS
-1346 YDLLEFPRSSPINL
+1346 
-1360 AEPVSSKYQS
+1360 
-1370 PPFTAS
+1370 T
-1376 AIDQEVRSSSEAGHK
+1376 
-1391 DHSGVFSSK
+1391 
-1400 DQSTARGQRDTA
+1400 

-1428 VKSLFRRSMCKK
+1428 VKSLFRRSM
-1440 DCVHLSIPLPHPLP
+1440 
-1454 TSSTPW
+1454 
-1460 FNNAAL
+1460 
-1466 SSLAYP
+1466 Y
-1472 SAPFEKD
+1472 
-1479 QWASSSERLDG
+1479 
-1490 SEAEGQSYVEDRKN
+1490 
-1504 ALSTSHTTSILSI
+1504 
-1517 LHLNLPTTPP
+1517 
-1527 SGHVPITTTDT
+1527 
-1538 TTDTAPDVSE
+1538 
-1548 LWVTDKDSNDSA
+1548 KDSNDSA

>member
-1 MEIGVFLPCLD
+1 
-12 QFMLSPL
+12 
-19 VTWVKTFMP
+19 
-28 YDGGMHL
+28 
-35 DFSELLDGVFL
+35 
-46 NDIMTQINPS
+46 
-56 ATPQGANK
+56 
-64 VSRDPSQR
+64 
-72 IQNLNFLVQQ
+72 
-82 IKTYYLD
+82 
-89 NLRQLIMIPL
+89 
-99 PNVLLLGRTPYCEQS
+99 
-114 LAEMKKLLLLLLGCA
+114 MKKLLLLLLGCA
-129 VQCERKEEYIER
+129 VQCEKKEEYIER
-141 IRMLD
+141 IRSLD

-173 ESSEVYPD
+173 ESSEVHPD

-195 QLLNQRDTHLET
+195 QLLDQRDTHLET

-230 GSYSPSMQQQ
+230 GSYSPNMQQQ

-255 AKIRRLRQELE
+255 AKIRRFRQELE
-266 EKSEQMLDSRH
+266 EKSEQMLDCRH

-312 LRERAMKADKLE
+312 LRERAIKADKLE

-339 YKANVEEL
+339 YKSKVEEL
-347 KEDNRVLQETKEVLE
+347 KEDNRVLQETKEVLG

-375 HQLEKHSLLLTA
+375 HQLEKHSLLLKA

-401 RIEELQ
+401 RIDELQ
-407 EENLSL
+407 EENLAL

-418 RSMED
+418 RSMEESQ
-423 CHVLWLI
+423 HLGWELEQLSK
-430 ATMCLCTGQQ
+430 TTENSQGKS

-451 SRLLKLEKENQSL
+451 SRMLKLEKENQSL

-470 FRAASINN
+470 LRAASINN
-478 SAQSK
+478 SAQPK
-483 HGHHLQCEHVCK
+483 HGHHLQCEHVCQ
-495 VVCSTNNCT
+495 VVCT
-504 LSTDEPKGL
+504 TDEPTGL
-513 QTTCSHIENHTNVFP
+513 QTTCSHIENRTNVFP

-541 HCHQPLHAEGELE
+541 HCHQPLHAEDELE
-554 GVQSEILLTEKPDL
+554 GVQSEILLTENPDL
-568 HIKEKGELE
+568 HMKEKGQLE

-589 EVLENN
+589 DVLENN

-600 CFVGSRESSPGSKS
+600 CFVGSRDSSPGSKS

-635 QTQRLEAKC
+635 HTQRLEAKC
-644 RALDTANQHLQTSL
+644 RALDTVNQHLQTSL

-687 ELRISARRLEKLET
+687 ELRISARRLEQLET

-710 TVLEREKRH
+710 TVLEREKRQ

-739 SSNVSIASLER
+739 SSNVCIASLER

-820 KALSQESAEQAEQ
+820 KALSQESAEQAEP

-858 EDKMASLE
+858 EDKMAALE

-907 PPKETGKVMSEWLRE
+907 PPRETGKVMSEWLRE

-1013 NAQLQQHQS
+1013 NAQLQQQQS

-1086 LQDRCT
+1086 LQDRYNSLLQQ
-1092 IRTKLEDLEKALKEE
+1092 RTKLEDLEKALKEE

-1128 RDEKDWLNQT
+1128 HDEKDWLNQT
-1138 YRQLLNDNELLTTD
+1138 YRQLLNDNELLTAD

-1301 PTPTNS
+1301 PTPTSS
-1307 GFTDPHLTC
+1307 GFTEPHLTC

-1321 FISSDGSGGSASAGD
+1321 FVSSDGSGGSALAGD
-1336 AISPHRKSSE
+1336 AISPQRNSSE
-1346 YDLLEFPRSSPINL
+1346 YDLLEFIRSSPIDL

-1391 DHSGVFSSK
+1391 HHSGVFS
-1400 DQSTARGQRDTA
+1400 
-1412 TKMFPR
+1412 
-1418 MRNRLKDRDK
+1418 
-1428 VKSLFRRSMCKK
+1428 CKNQ
-1440 DCVHLSIPLPHPLP
+1440 P
-1454 TSSTPW
+1454 T
-1460 FNNAAL
+1460 L
-1466 SSLAYP
+1466 
-1472 SAPFEKD
+1472 FEKH
-1479 QWASSSERLDG
+1479 
-1490 SEAEGQSYVEDRKN
+1490 N
-1504 ALSTSHTTSILSI
+1504 
-1517 LHLNLPTTPP
+1517 NLFP
-1527 SGHVPITTTDT
+1527 
-1538 TTDTAPDVSE
+1538 
-1548 LWVTDKDSNDSA
+1548 
-1560 VPSGLEDDELQNHG
+1560 G

-1605 VQQPPSRRSFS
+1605 VKQPPSRHSFS

-1629 TQKQQQRHREK
+1629 TQKQQQRHKEK
-1640 ASTMPIVNSQNSDIQ
+1640 ASTMPITNM
-1655 STPQQRKPGLSQD
+1655 
-1668 FWLTRGTK
+1668 TR
-1676 SIRRGPRGKVTRHS
+1676 RS

-1699 NPGPNVM
+1699 NPGPNGM
-1706 NSNSSSSKAETTQTL
+1706 NTKSTSSKAETTQTI
-1721 ACSPIT
+1721 ACSPIA

-1735 SSMSGCLN
+1735 SSVSGCLN

-1777 SRRSSVNSDC
+1777 SRRCSVNSDC
-1787 RSTVKTDPLS
+1787 RATVKTDPLS
-1797 AKVSEASGGQEETV
+1797 AKSVNTGRPLQALEISSGTGQHVTHFAQALRNIIWQPSEYDRQ
-1811 SQPEPEANNSEP
+1811 
-1823 EPEPEPIPPVKPPR
+1823 
-1837 DPTVFDPT
+1837 
-1845 DGPKSPVQESL
+1845 SL
-1856 FGSSFTFNSV
+1856 
-1866 FSNTIFSDSVVTTT
+1866 
-1880 TSLDALDTNQT
+1880 A
-1891 FLCLN
+1891 
-1896 PSLVQN
+1896 
-1902 CPLES
+1902 
-1907 QESPPPKTPQTLINV
+1907 
-1922 EKEQSQNAE
+1922 
-1931 RAAGI
+1931 R
-1936 EEKDKPLTT
+1936 
-1945 A
+1945 